1 LLISNG
7 SEMTSKASA
16 TGIPGTDKIF
26 FEAWDHVTKSSP
38 EKLKPAYV
46 EKNFSEVCELLFYE
60 TYSIY
65 QKYEKKAL
73 EDMSDN
79 VLKKYGK
86 ETYTHNDVKKIL
98 REATVEASLLEKSLK
113 QSRASRAGKAF
124 ELIVSK
130 LLQTMGIPHEKV
142 TIEDKKTGLRLIDM
156 VIPDTKTAIKDP
168 DQARFLS
175 LKTSLKDRWKLA
187 VEDQKQ
193 GQRTYLLTLL
203 QNEKL
208 TKEVA
213 EKIVTAGIILYVP
226 DKIKDEQF
234 TNKSG
239 IRKLSDLP
247 RNLK

>member
-1 LLISNG
+1 
-7 SEMTSKASA
+7 MTSSAST

-26 FEAWDHVTKSSP
+26 SEALSLVAKSGQ

-46 EKNFSEVCELLFYE
+46 ERNFSEVCELLFYE
-60 TYSIY
+60 SYSIY

-79 VLKKYGK
+79 ILKRYGK
-86 ETYTHNDVKKIL
+86 ETYTQNEVKKIL
-98 REATVEASLLEKSLK
+98 REATMEASLLEKSLK

-124 ELIVSK
+124 ELIVSN

-142 TIEDKKTGLRLIDM
+142 TKEDKKTGLRLIDM
-156 VIPDTKTAIKDP
+156 VIPDTKTAIRDP
-168 DQARFLS
+168 DQAKFLS

-187 VEDQKQ
+187 VEDQRQ

-203 QNEKL
+203 QSEKL

-213 EKIVTAGIILYVP
+213 EKIVDAGIILYVP
-226 DKIKDEQF
+226 DEIKDKQF
-234 TNKSG
+234 PNKSG

-247 RNLK
+247 KNLR